1 MRLKFRL
8 AISTV
13 LVLALALPVVAVSS
27 LFTDVNDKHTTAV
40 DYVAGNRML
49 PPDSRA
55 QEGKYGARYLVS
67 DADIIN
73 AIRTFERME
82 GDRLRR
88 EEFASFLLAGVQ
100 KVRNL
105 KNPPTTTTTTE
116 PTTTTTTN
124 VNTSGSISS
133 RVDTVRTVYIPAGV
147 YKFTSSTSNWGDIT
161 IKTFDGSSLDGTSW
175 GLSSQRLAD
184 SWGDPDND
192 VQSVRLKGGTYL
204 IEISRNGTVRWE
216 AIGSRS

>member
-1 MRLKFRL
+1 MRLKLRL
-8 AISTV
+8 AVSAV
-13 LVLALALPVVAVSS
+13 LVLALALPVVAGSS
-27 LFTDVNDKHTTAV
+27 VFTDVNDKHATAV

-67 DADIIN
+67 DTDIVN
-73 AIRTFERME
+73 AIRNFERME

-100 KVRNL
+100 KVRDL

-116 PTTTTTTN
+116 PATTTTTR
-124 VNTSGSISS
+124 VTSGSISS
-133 RVDTVRTVYIPAGV
+133 RTDTVRTVHIPAGV

-161 IKTFDGSSLDGTSW
+161 IKTLDGSSLDGSSW
-175 GLSSQRLAD
+175 GFSSERLAD

-192 VQSVRLKGGTYL
+192 VRSLRLKGGTYL

-216 AIGSRS
+216 RIGSRS